1 MGHSIYL
8 ADDEK
13 SIRELLHSFLA
24 SDGYTVR
31 SFESGDAL
39 LEAFRQEPAE
49 LVILDIMMPGTDG
62 LTVCRELRSVS
73 DIPIILLTAKDSEL
87 DYVMG
92 ISQGSDDYLTKPFRP
107 TILLMKVRA
116 LLRRVEM
123 DRGKTAAAVD
133 ELRYGDLRYSAT
145 ENAVFCGSTIVALTQ
160 TELRLLSY
168 MMKQPEKAY
177 SREELLS
184 AVWGFDSEVE
194 TRVTDETL
202 RRIRK
207 KLTQSGSTV
216 SVSTIWGFGYKLKGA
231 ERQQTFFQ
239 NASHEL
245 KTPLMA
251 IQGYAEGIQA
261 GVMDTGSAAEVI
273 LEESDRMTELV
284 EELLDISKID
294 MGRQQLALSEMD
306 IRELLYDSIRAVES
320 AAAASG
326 ITIAPDF
333 SEEPIMVK
341 CDDTQMRRAV
351 TNILTNGLRYA
362 RSELRL
368 TCRADRR
375 QVTIR
380 IQDDGDGIAEADL
393 PHIFDRF
400 YMGRSGKSGI
410 GLALTREIIHLHK
423 GTIRA
428 RNGDTGAVFEI
439 SIPVSR

>member
-1 MGHSIYL
+1 MGRSIYL

-39 LEAFRQEPAE
+39 LEVFRQEPAE

-123 DRGKTAAAVD
+123 DRGKTAAEKD
-133 ELRYGDLRYSAT
+133 ELHYGDLRYSAT
-145 ENAVFCGSTIVALTQ
+145 ENAVLRGNTPVALTQ

-168 MMKQPEKAY
+168 MLKQPEKAY
-177 SREELLS
+177 SREELLN

-207 KLTQSGSTV
+207 KLLQAGSTV
-216 SVSTIWGFGYKLKGA
+216 SVSTIWGFGYKLKEA
-231 ERQQTFFQ
+231 ECT
-239 NASHEL
+239 
-245 KTPLMA
+245 
-251 IQGYAEGIQA
+251 
-261 GVMDTGSAAEVI
+261 
-273 LEESDRMTELV
+273 
-284 EELLDISKID
+284 
-294 MGRQQLALSEMD
+294 
-306 IRELLYDSIRAVES
+306 
-320 AAAASG
+320 
-326 ITIAPDF
+326 
-333 SEEPIMVK
+333 
-341 CDDTQMRRAV
+341 
-351 TNILTNGLRYA
+351 
-362 RSELRL
+362 
-368 TCRADRR
+368 
-375 QVTIR
+375 
-380 IQDDGDGIAEADL
+380 
-393 PHIFDRF
+393 
-400 YMGRSGKSGI
+400 
-410 GLALTREIIHLHK
+410 
-423 GTIRA
+423 
-428 RNGDTGAVFEI
+428 
-439 SIPVSR
+439 

>member
-24 SDGYTVR
+24 SDGYAVR

-62 LTVCRELRSVS
+62 LAVCRELRTVS

-107 TILLMKVRA
+107 TILLMKVKA

-123 DRGKTAAAVD
+123 DRGKTAAED
-133 ELRYGDLRYSAT
+133 ELHYGDIRYSAT
-145 ENAVFCGSTIVALTQ
+145 ENAIFYGTVPVSLTQ

-207 KLTQSGSTV
+207 KLLQAGSTV

-231 ERQQTFFQ
+231 ERT
-239 NASHEL
+239 
-245 KTPLMA
+245 
-251 IQGYAEGIQA
+251 
-261 GVMDTGSAAEVI
+261 
-273 LEESDRMTELV
+273 
-284 EELLDISKID
+284 
-294 MGRQQLALSEMD
+294 
-306 IRELLYDSIRAVES
+306 
-320 AAAASG
+320 
-326 ITIAPDF
+326 
-333 SEEPIMVK
+333 
-341 CDDTQMRRAV
+341 
-351 TNILTNGLRYA
+351 
-362 RSELRL
+362 
-368 TCRADRR
+368 
-375 QVTIR
+375 
-380 IQDDGDGIAEADL
+380 
-393 PHIFDRF
+393 
-400 YMGRSGKSGI
+400 
-410 GLALTREIIHLHK
+410 
-423 GTIRA
+423 
-428 RNGDTGAVFEI
+428 
-439 SIPVSR
+439 

>member
-1 MGHSIYL
+1 MEHSIYL

-62 LTVCRELRSVS
+62 LTVCRELRAVS

-107 TILLMKVRA
+107 TILLMKVKA

-123 DRGKTAAAVD
+123 DRGKTAAED
-133 ELRYGDLRYSAT
+133 ELHYGDIRYSAT
-145 ENAVFCGSTIVALTQ
+145 ENAIFYGAAPMSLTQ

-207 KLTQSGSTV
+207 KLLQAGSTV

-231 ERQQTFFQ
+231 ECT
-239 NASHEL
+239 
-245 KTPLMA
+245 
-251 IQGYAEGIQA
+251 
-261 GVMDTGSAAEVI
+261 
-273 LEESDRMTELV
+273 
-284 EELLDISKID
+284 
-294 MGRQQLALSEMD
+294 
-306 IRELLYDSIRAVES
+306 
-320 AAAASG
+320 
-326 ITIAPDF
+326 
-333 SEEPIMVK
+333 
-341 CDDTQMRRAV
+341 
-351 TNILTNGLRYA
+351 
-362 RSELRL
+362 
-368 TCRADRR
+368 
-375 QVTIR
+375 
-380 IQDDGDGIAEADL
+380 
-393 PHIFDRF
+393 
-400 YMGRSGKSGI
+400 
-410 GLALTREIIHLHK
+410 
-423 GTIRA
+423 
-428 RNGDTGAVFEI
+428 
-439 SIPVSR
+439 

>member
-1 MGHSIYL
+1 MEHSIYL

-62 LTVCRELRSVS
+62 LTVCRELRAVS

-107 TILLMKVRA
+107 TILLMKVKA

-123 DRGKTAAAVD
+123 DRGKTAAED
-133 ELRYGDLRYSAT
+133 ELHYGDIRYSAT
-145 ENAVFCGSTIVALTQ
+145 ENAIFYGAAPVSLTQ

-207 KLTQSGSTV
+207 KLLQAGSTV

-231 ERQQTFFQ
+231 ERT
-239 NASHEL
+239 
-245 KTPLMA
+245 
-251 IQGYAEGIQA
+251 
-261 GVMDTGSAAEVI
+261 
-273 LEESDRMTELV
+273 
-284 EELLDISKID
+284 
-294 MGRQQLALSEMD
+294 
-306 IRELLYDSIRAVES
+306 
-320 AAAASG
+320 
-326 ITIAPDF
+326 
-333 SEEPIMVK
+333 
-341 CDDTQMRRAV
+341 
-351 TNILTNGLRYA
+351 
-362 RSELRL
+362 
-368 TCRADRR
+368 
-375 QVTIR
+375 
-380 IQDDGDGIAEADL
+380 
-393 PHIFDRF
+393 
-400 YMGRSGKSGI
+400 
-410 GLALTREIIHLHK
+410 
-423 GTIRA
+423 
-428 RNGDTGAVFEI
+428 
-439 SIPVSR
+439 

>member
-39 LEAFRQEPAE
+39 LEAFRLEPAE

-62 LTVCRELRSVS
+62 LTVCRELRAVS

-123 DRGKTAAAVD
+123 DRGKTAAEKD
-133 ELRYGDLRYSAT
+133 ELHYGDLRYSAT
-145 ENAVFCGSTIVALTQ
+145 ENAVLCGNTSVALTQ

-168 MMKQPEKAY
+168 MLKQPEKAY
-177 SREELLS
+177 SREELLN

-207 KLTQSGSTV
+207 KLLQAGSTV
-216 SVSTIWGFGYKLKGA
+216 SVSTIWGFGYKLKEA
-231 ERQQTFFQ
+231 ER
-239 NASHEL
+239 S
-245 KTPLMA
+245 
-251 IQGYAEGIQA
+251 
-261 GVMDTGSAAEVI
+261 
-273 LEESDRMTELV
+273 
-284 EELLDISKID
+284 
-294 MGRQQLALSEMD
+294 
-306 IRELLYDSIRAVES
+306 
-320 AAAASG
+320 
-326 ITIAPDF
+326 
-333 SEEPIMVK
+333 
-341 CDDTQMRRAV
+341 
-351 TNILTNGLRYA
+351 
-362 RSELRL
+362 
-368 TCRADRR
+368 
-375 QVTIR
+375 
-380 IQDDGDGIAEADL
+380 
-393 PHIFDRF
+393 
-400 YMGRSGKSGI
+400 
-410 GLALTREIIHLHK
+410 
-423 GTIRA
+423 
-428 RNGDTGAVFEI
+428 
-439 SIPVSR
+439 

>member
-1 MGHSIYL
+1 MGHTIYL

-62 LTVCRELRSVS
+62 LTVCRELRTLS

-107 TILLMKVRA
+107 TILLMKVKA

-123 DRGKTAAAVD
+123 DRGKTTAAED
-133 ELRYGDLRYSAT
+133 ELRYGDLRCSAT
-145 ENAVFCGSTIVALTQ
+145 ENAVFCGNTIVALTQ

-184 AVWGFDSEVE
+184 TVWGFDSDVE

-207 KLTQSGSTV
+207 KLLQAGSTV

-231 ERQQTFFQ
+231 ECT
-239 NASHEL
+239 
-245 KTPLMA
+245 
-251 IQGYAEGIQA
+251 
-261 GVMDTGSAAEVI
+261 
-273 LEESDRMTELV
+273 
-284 EELLDISKID
+284 
-294 MGRQQLALSEMD
+294 
-306 IRELLYDSIRAVES
+306 
-320 AAAASG
+320 
-326 ITIAPDF
+326 
-333 SEEPIMVK
+333 
-341 CDDTQMRRAV
+341 
-351 TNILTNGLRYA
+351 
-362 RSELRL
+362 
-368 TCRADRR
+368 
-375 QVTIR
+375 
-380 IQDDGDGIAEADL
+380 
-393 PHIFDRF
+393 
-400 YMGRSGKSGI
+400 
-410 GLALTREIIHLHK
+410 
-423 GTIRA
+423 
-428 RNGDTGAVFEI
+428 
-439 SIPVSR
+439 

>member
-62 LTVCRELRSVS
+62 LTVCRELRAVS

-123 DRGKTAAAVD
+123 DRGKTAAEKD
-133 ELRYGDLRYSAT
+133 ELHYGDLRYSTT
-145 ENAVFCGSTIVALTQ
+145 ENAVLCGNTSVALTQ

-168 MMKQPEKAY
+168 MLKQPEKAY
-177 SREELLS
+177 SREELLN

-207 KLTQSGSTV
+207 KLLQAGSTV
-216 SVSTIWGFGYKLKGA
+216 SVSTIWGFGYKLKEA
-231 ERQQTFFQ
+231 ER
-239 NASHEL
+239 S
-245 KTPLMA
+245 
-251 IQGYAEGIQA
+251 
-261 GVMDTGSAAEVI
+261 
-273 LEESDRMTELV
+273 
-284 EELLDISKID
+284 
-294 MGRQQLALSEMD
+294 
-306 IRELLYDSIRAVES
+306 
-320 AAAASG
+320 
-326 ITIAPDF
+326 
-333 SEEPIMVK
+333 
-341 CDDTQMRRAV
+341 
-351 TNILTNGLRYA
+351 
-362 RSELRL
+362 
-368 TCRADRR
+368 
-375 QVTIR
+375 
-380 IQDDGDGIAEADL
+380 
-393 PHIFDRF
+393 
-400 YMGRSGKSGI
+400 
-410 GLALTREIIHLHK
+410 
-423 GTIRA
+423 
-428 RNGDTGAVFEI
+428 
-439 SIPVSR
+439 

>member
-1 MGHSIYL
+1 MEHSIYL

-62 LTVCRELRSVS
+62 LTVCRELRAVS

-107 TILLMKVRA
+107 TILLMKVKA

-123 DRGKTAAAVD
+123 DRGKTAAED
-133 ELRYGDLRYSAT
+133 ELHYGDIRYSAT
-145 ENAVFCGSTIVALTQ
+145 ENVIFYGAAPVSLTQ

-207 KLTQSGSTV
+207 KLLQAGSTV

-231 ERQQTFFQ
+231 ERT
-239 NASHEL
+239 
-245 KTPLMA
+245 
-251 IQGYAEGIQA
+251 
-261 GVMDTGSAAEVI
+261 
-273 LEESDRMTELV
+273 
-284 EELLDISKID
+284 
-294 MGRQQLALSEMD
+294 
-306 IRELLYDSIRAVES
+306 
-320 AAAASG
+320 
-326 ITIAPDF
+326 
-333 SEEPIMVK
+333 
-341 CDDTQMRRAV
+341 
-351 TNILTNGLRYA
+351 
-362 RSELRL
+362 
-368 TCRADRR
+368 
-375 QVTIR
+375 
-380 IQDDGDGIAEADL
+380 
-393 PHIFDRF
+393 
-400 YMGRSGKSGI
+400 
-410 GLALTREIIHLHK
+410 
-423 GTIRA
+423 
-428 RNGDTGAVFEI
+428 
-439 SIPVSR
+439 

>member
-39 LEAFRQEPAE
+39 LEVFRQEPAE

-107 TILLMKVRA
+107 TILLMKVKA

-123 DRGKTAAAVD
+123 DRGKTAAAED
-133 ELRYGDLRYSAT
+133 ELHYGDLRYSAK
-145 ENAVFCGSTIVALTQ
+145 ENAVLCGNTPVALTQ

-168 MMKQPEKAY
+168 MLKQPEKAY
-177 SREELLS
+177 SREELLN

-207 KLTQSGSTV
+207 KLLQAGSTV

-231 ERQQTFFQ
+231 ECT
-239 NASHEL
+239 
-245 KTPLMA
+245 
-251 IQGYAEGIQA
+251 
-261 GVMDTGSAAEVI
+261 
-273 LEESDRMTELV
+273 
-284 EELLDISKID
+284 
-294 MGRQQLALSEMD
+294 
-306 IRELLYDSIRAVES
+306 
-320 AAAASG
+320 
-326 ITIAPDF
+326 
-333 SEEPIMVK
+333 
-341 CDDTQMRRAV
+341 
-351 TNILTNGLRYA
+351 
-362 RSELRL
+362 
-368 TCRADRR
+368 
-375 QVTIR
+375 
-380 IQDDGDGIAEADL
+380 
-393 PHIFDRF
+393 
-400 YMGRSGKSGI
+400 
-410 GLALTREIIHLHK
+410 
-423 GTIRA
+423 
-428 RNGDTGAVFEI
+428 
-439 SIPVSR
+439 

>member
-62 LTVCRELRSVS
+62 LAVCRELRSVS

-107 TILLMKVRA
+107 TILLMKVKA

-123 DRGKTAAAVD
+123 DRGKTAAED
-133 ELRYGDLRYSAT
+133 ELHYGDIRYSAT
-145 ENAVFCGSTIVALTQ
+145 ENAIFYGTAPVSLTQ

-168 MMKQPEKAY
+168 MLKQPEKAY

-207 KLTQSGSTV
+207 KLLQAGSAV

-231 ERQQTFFQ
+231 ERT
-239 NASHEL
+239 
-245 KTPLMA
+245 
-251 IQGYAEGIQA
+251 
-261 GVMDTGSAAEVI
+261 
-273 LEESDRMTELV
+273 
-284 EELLDISKID
+284 
-294 MGRQQLALSEMD
+294 
-306 IRELLYDSIRAVES
+306 
-320 AAAASG
+320 
-326 ITIAPDF
+326 
-333 SEEPIMVK
+333 
-341 CDDTQMRRAV
+341 
-351 TNILTNGLRYA
+351 
-362 RSELRL
+362 
-368 TCRADRR
+368 
-375 QVTIR
+375 
-380 IQDDGDGIAEADL
+380 
-393 PHIFDRF
+393 
-400 YMGRSGKSGI
+400 
-410 GLALTREIIHLHK
+410 
-423 GTIRA
+423 
-428 RNGDTGAVFEI
+428 
-439 SIPVSR
+439 

>member
-168 MMKQPEKAY
+168 MMKQPEKAGL
-177 SREELLS
+177 EGFEKGQVTELG
-184 AVWGFDSEVE
+184 AVNVMTGIYTGRSPKDKFLVKDATSEN
-194 TRVTDETL
+194 
-202 RRIRK
+202 
-207 KLTQSGSTV
+207 TV
-216 SVSTIWGFGYKLKGA
+216 WWTMPFVST
-231 ERQQTFFQ
+231 
-239 NASHEL
+239 
-245 KTPLMA
+245 
-251 IQGYAEGIQA
+251 
-261 GVMDTGSAAEVI
+261 
-273 LEESDRMTELV
+273 
-284 EELLDISKID
+284 
-294 MGRQQLALSEMD
+294 
-306 IRELLYDSIRAVES
+306 
-320 AAAASG
+320 
-326 ITIAPDF
+326 
-333 SEEPIMVK
+333 
-341 CDDTQMRRAV
+341 TQR
-351 TNILTNGLRYA
+351 
-362 RSELRL
+362 
-368 TCRADRR
+368 C
-375 QVTIR
+375 
-380 IQDDGDGIAEADL
+380 
-393 PHIFDRF
+393 
-400 YMGRSGKSGI
+400 
-410 GLALTREIIHLHK
+410 
-423 GTIRA
+423 
-428 RNGDTGAVFEI
+428 
-439 SIPVSR
+439 

>member
-39 LEAFRQEPAE
+39 LEAFHQEPAE
-49 LVILDIMMPGTDG
+49 LVILVIMMPGTDG
-62 LTVCRELRSVS
+62 LAVCRELRSVS

-107 TILLMKVRA
+107 TILLMKVKA

-123 DRGKTAAAVD
+123 DRGKTAAEE
-133 ELRYGDLRYSAT
+133 ELHYGDIRYSAT
-145 ENAVFCGSTIVALTQ
+145 ENAIFYGTAPVSLTQ

-168 MMKQPEKAY
+168 MMKRPEKAY

-207 KLTQSGSTV
+207 KLLQAGSTI

-231 ERQQTFFQ
+231 ERT
-239 NASHEL
+239 
-245 KTPLMA
+245 
-251 IQGYAEGIQA
+251 
-261 GVMDTGSAAEVI
+261 
-273 LEESDRMTELV
+273 
-284 EELLDISKID
+284 
-294 MGRQQLALSEMD
+294 
-306 IRELLYDSIRAVES
+306 
-320 AAAASG
+320 
-326 ITIAPDF
+326 
-333 SEEPIMVK
+333 
-341 CDDTQMRRAV
+341 
-351 TNILTNGLRYA
+351 
-362 RSELRL
+362 
-368 TCRADRR
+368 
-375 QVTIR
+375 
-380 IQDDGDGIAEADL
+380 
-393 PHIFDRF
+393 
-400 YMGRSGKSGI
+400 
-410 GLALTREIIHLHK
+410 
-423 GTIRA
+423 
-428 RNGDTGAVFEI
+428 
-439 SIPVSR
+439 

>member
-8 ADDEK
+8 ADDEE

-62 LTVCRELRSVS
+62 LTVCRELRGVS

-107 TILLMKVRA
+107 TILLMKVKA

-123 DRGKTAAAVD
+123 DRGKTAAED
-133 ELRYGDLRYSAT
+133 ELHYGDIRYSAT
-145 ENAVFCGSTIVALTQ
+145 ENAIFYGTAPVSLTQ

-207 KLTQSGSTV
+207 KLLQAGSTV

-231 ERQQTFFQ
+231 ERT
-239 NASHEL
+239 
-245 KTPLMA
+245 
-251 IQGYAEGIQA
+251 
-261 GVMDTGSAAEVI
+261 
-273 LEESDRMTELV
+273 
-284 EELLDISKID
+284 
-294 MGRQQLALSEMD
+294 
-306 IRELLYDSIRAVES
+306 
-320 AAAASG
+320 
-326 ITIAPDF
+326 
-333 SEEPIMVK
+333 
-341 CDDTQMRRAV
+341 
-351 TNILTNGLRYA
+351 
-362 RSELRL
+362 
-368 TCRADRR
+368 
-375 QVTIR
+375 
-380 IQDDGDGIAEADL
+380 
-393 PHIFDRF
+393 
-400 YMGRSGKSGI
+400 
-410 GLALTREIIHLHK
+410 
-423 GTIRA
+423 
-428 RNGDTGAVFEI
+428 
-439 SIPVSR
+439 

>member
-13 SIRELLHSFLA
+13 SIRELLHSFLT
-24 SDGYTVR
+24 SGGYTVR
-31 SFESGDAL
+31 SFENGDAL

-62 LTVCRELRSVS
+62 LAVCRELRSVS

-107 TILLMKVRA
+107 TILLMKVKA

-123 DRGKTAAAVD
+123 DRGKTAAED
-133 ELRYGDLRYSAT
+133 ELHYGDIRYSAT
-145 ENAVFCGSTIVALTQ
+145 ENAIFYGTAPVSLTQ

-207 KLTQSGSTV
+207 KLLQAGSTV

-231 ERQQTFFQ
+231 ERT
-239 NASHEL
+239 
-245 KTPLMA
+245 
-251 IQGYAEGIQA
+251 
-261 GVMDTGSAAEVI
+261 
-273 LEESDRMTELV
+273 
-284 EELLDISKID
+284 
-294 MGRQQLALSEMD
+294 
-306 IRELLYDSIRAVES
+306 
-320 AAAASG
+320 
-326 ITIAPDF
+326 
-333 SEEPIMVK
+333 
-341 CDDTQMRRAV
+341 
-351 TNILTNGLRYA
+351 
-362 RSELRL
+362 
-368 TCRADRR
+368 
-375 QVTIR
+375 
-380 IQDDGDGIAEADL
+380 
-393 PHIFDRF
+393 
-400 YMGRSGKSGI
+400 
-410 GLALTREIIHLHK
+410 
-423 GTIRA
+423 
-428 RNGDTGAVFEI
+428 
-439 SIPVSR
+439 

>member
-1 MGHSIYL
+1 MEHSIYL

-62 LTVCRELRSVS
+62 LAVCRELRSVS

-107 TILLMKVRA
+107 TILLMNVKA

-123 DRGKTAAAVD
+123 DRGKTAAED
-133 ELRYGDLRYSAT
+133 ELHYGDIRYSAT
-145 ENAVFCGSTIVALTQ
+145 ENAIFYGAAPMSLTQ

-207 KLTQSGSTV
+207 KLLQAGSTV

-231 ERQQTFFQ
+231 ERT
-239 NASHEL
+239 
-245 KTPLMA
+245 
-251 IQGYAEGIQA
+251 
-261 GVMDTGSAAEVI
+261 
-273 LEESDRMTELV
+273 
-284 EELLDISKID
+284 
-294 MGRQQLALSEMD
+294 
-306 IRELLYDSIRAVES
+306 
-320 AAAASG
+320 
-326 ITIAPDF
+326 
-333 SEEPIMVK
+333 
-341 CDDTQMRRAV
+341 
-351 TNILTNGLRYA
+351 
-362 RSELRL
+362 
-368 TCRADRR
+368 
-375 QVTIR
+375 
-380 IQDDGDGIAEADL
+380 
-393 PHIFDRF
+393 
-400 YMGRSGKSGI
+400 
-410 GLALTREIIHLHK
+410 
-423 GTIRA
+423 
-428 RNGDTGAVFEI
+428 
-439 SIPVSR
+439 

>member
-1 MGHSIYL
+1 MEHSIYL

-39 LEAFRQEPAE
+39 LEAFRQESAE

-62 LTVCRELRSVS
+62 LTVCRELRAVS

-107 TILLMKVRA
+107 TILLMKVKA

-123 DRGKTAAAVD
+123 DRGKTAAED
-133 ELRYGDLRYSAT
+133 ELHYGDIRYSAT
-145 ENAVFCGSTIVALTQ
+145 ENVIFYGAAPVSLTQ

-207 KLTQSGSTV
+207 KLLQAGSTV

-231 ERQQTFFQ
+231 ERT
-239 NASHEL
+239 
-245 KTPLMA
+245 
-251 IQGYAEGIQA
+251 
-261 GVMDTGSAAEVI
+261 
-273 LEESDRMTELV
+273 
-284 EELLDISKID
+284 
-294 MGRQQLALSEMD
+294 
-306 IRELLYDSIRAVES
+306 
-320 AAAASG
+320 
-326 ITIAPDF
+326 
-333 SEEPIMVK
+333 
-341 CDDTQMRRAV
+341 
-351 TNILTNGLRYA
+351 
-362 RSELRL
+362 
-368 TCRADRR
+368 
-375 QVTIR
+375 
-380 IQDDGDGIAEADL
+380 
-393 PHIFDRF
+393 
-400 YMGRSGKSGI
+400 
-410 GLALTREIIHLHK
+410 
-423 GTIRA
+423 
-428 RNGDTGAVFEI
+428 
-439 SIPVSR
+439 

>member
-1 MGHSIYL
+1 MEHSIYL

-62 LTVCRELRSVS
+62 LTVCRELRAVS

-107 TILLMKVRA
+107 TILLMKVKA

-123 DRGKTAAAVD
+123 DRGKTAAED
-133 ELRYGDLRYSAT
+133 ELHYGDIRYSAT
-145 ENAVFCGSTIVALTQ
+145 ENAIFYGAAPVSLTQ

-207 KLTQSGSTV
+207 KLTQAGSTV

-231 ERQQTFFQ
+231 ECT
-239 NASHEL
+239 
-245 KTPLMA
+245 
-251 IQGYAEGIQA
+251 
-261 GVMDTGSAAEVI
+261 
-273 LEESDRMTELV
+273 
-284 EELLDISKID
+284 
-294 MGRQQLALSEMD
+294 
-306 IRELLYDSIRAVES
+306 
-320 AAAASG
+320 
-326 ITIAPDF
+326 
-333 SEEPIMVK
+333 
-341 CDDTQMRRAV
+341 
-351 TNILTNGLRYA
+351 
-362 RSELRL
+362 
-368 TCRADRR
+368 
-375 QVTIR
+375 
-380 IQDDGDGIAEADL
+380 
-393 PHIFDRF
+393 
-400 YMGRSGKSGI
+400 
-410 GLALTREIIHLHK
+410 
-423 GTIRA
+423 
-428 RNGDTGAVFEI
+428 
-439 SIPVSR
+439 

>member
-1 MGHSIYL
+1 MGHTIYL

-31 SFESGDAL
+31 SFENGDAL

-62 LTVCRELRSVS
+62 LAVCRELRSVS

-107 TILLMKVRA
+107 TILLMKVKA

-123 DRGKTAAAVD
+123 DRGKTAAED
-133 ELRYGDLRYSAT
+133 ELHYGDIRYSAT
-145 ENAVFCGSTIVALTQ
+145 ENAIFYGTAPVSLTQ

-168 MMKQPEKAY
+168 MMKRPEKAY

-207 KLTQSGSTV
+207 KLLQAGSTV

-231 ERQQTFFQ
+231 ERT
-239 NASHEL
+239 
-245 KTPLMA
+245 
-251 IQGYAEGIQA
+251 
-261 GVMDTGSAAEVI
+261 
-273 LEESDRMTELV
+273 
-284 EELLDISKID
+284 
-294 MGRQQLALSEMD
+294 
-306 IRELLYDSIRAVES
+306 
-320 AAAASG
+320 
-326 ITIAPDF
+326 
-333 SEEPIMVK
+333 
-341 CDDTQMRRAV
+341 
-351 TNILTNGLRYA
+351 
-362 RSELRL
+362 
-368 TCRADRR
+368 
-375 QVTIR
+375 
-380 IQDDGDGIAEADL
+380 
-393 PHIFDRF
+393 
-400 YMGRSGKSGI
+400 
-410 GLALTREIIHLHK
+410 
-423 GTIRA
+423 
-428 RNGDTGAVFEI
+428 
-439 SIPVSR
+439 

>member
-49 LVILDIMMPGTDG
+49 LAKFRATDG
-62 LTVCRELRSVS
+62 LAVCRELRSVS

-107 TILLMKVRA
+107 TILLMKVKA

-123 DRGKTAAAVD
+123 DRGKTAAAED
-133 ELRYGDLRYSAT
+133 ELRYGDIRYSTT
-145 ENAVFCGSTIVALTQ
+145 ENAIFCGTVTVALTQ

-207 KLTQSGSTV
+207 KLLQAGSTV
-216 SVSTIWGFGYKLKGA
+216 SVGTIWGFGYKLKGA
-231 ERQQTFFQ
+231 ECT
-239 NASHEL
+239 
-245 KTPLMA
+245 
-251 IQGYAEGIQA
+251 
-261 GVMDTGSAAEVI
+261 
-273 LEESDRMTELV
+273 
-284 EELLDISKID
+284 
-294 MGRQQLALSEMD
+294 
-306 IRELLYDSIRAVES
+306 
-320 AAAASG
+320 
-326 ITIAPDF
+326 
-333 SEEPIMVK
+333 
-341 CDDTQMRRAV
+341 
-351 TNILTNGLRYA
+351 
-362 RSELRL
+362 
-368 TCRADRR
+368 
-375 QVTIR
+375 
-380 IQDDGDGIAEADL
+380 
-393 PHIFDRF
+393 
-400 YMGRSGKSGI
+400 
-410 GLALTREIIHLHK
+410 
-423 GTIRA
+423 
-428 RNGDTGAVFEI
+428 
-439 SIPVSR
+439 